1 MATVTTTR
9 VTGTVAP
16 ARAATRPTF
25 SDTTVSLAAAY
36 GITPRTVATWHPEL
50 VRTPRLMVPIELD
63 ALMVRSQNLTWAQ
76 CGMDDP
82 STSAT
87 QPVAAS
93 SLLPKPFATLPAPRV
108 RGAYLQWY
116 LPNAFTSATADETGT
131 TFPPIP
137 DRWLMLRLYT
147 RQTTNTGRL
156 AVNQIPRRSVR
167 GWVLEAGG
175 QPATS
180 FDLSTWTEP
189 GTSPANIQ
197 NPLTAM
203 GHGDISWAGYFDNV
217 LNRLSFADTYLDSD
231 EAGGPISY
239 LVCGWFS
246 DPTLDPLGSQNLTTA
261 AAFNARMKQLG
272 WSLPDIDTVQPLQ
285 QAQDYV
291 SAASSAGLK
300 LTLDSRIA
308 ATQVAFNPQMVAQ
321 SRPWWP
327 QACVLHGAV
336 VGITWPGNTDT
347 VEVGGPPN
355 SSAVTVAFGNT
366 MAETM
371 GAIVAQANSTP
382 DEALIVEA
390 LQLGVLKQIDQPDG
404 RAQVDVDVHANS
416 FTSLPGLPATSE
428 PFTVAPSGV
437 MQAPPASPIP
447 PAPGIFGSQTQTG
460 GFHGIGVV
468 APFKNKELTKL
479 KVSSGQTHYAAAEES
494 LVSGRLRDVISYA
507 NITLQPPL
515 TSPGGDTTVQRAK
528 PRFYTPKDPIV
539 LIQGGKRAFT
549 HDSGVQTDDGMI
561 VCRMMTATELS
572 WQMPQADNRYTV
584 RGPDILESGV
594 ENGSVPLECE
604 VLLQETALLD
614 PGGADAIYST
624 AAAVNA
630 SSPGVTFDRTTAMQ
644 NIAVEQTAWY
654 SLRQPGIDHGPL
666 LAYSGITGT
675 LPAAFSVSPAAQP
688 WSPMHLDWEVE
699 YVQSPNGIQDWT
711 LGEIDYTLNSNAV
724 IPQEG
729 SGIVCQGRAQV
740 TGGASNALATAV
752 ANAIKQASSVAGTA
766 PVPIDGNEAHFSII
780 AQNLT
785 AQYQAMKLAKFSAPT
800 LGNSQPGASG
810 PQQPAGPS
818 NQQPSESALLTDIST
833 ALSQMDVLS
842 TGLSGLLTQLRGMIP
857 GDGVTQPDPTGSVPT
872 PFFAM
877 RGGFLRI
884 KRLRLVD
891 GFGQFVDLCGSSA
904 SQDAQ
909 GFLVSPPLTVPTQ
922 AGILGLPPRFTA
934 PVCAWF
940 RYMDADPTQPTA
952 EADYQTSPVC
962 GFLMPNH
969 LEGSIECFNADGS
982 GAGSIIPQD
991 DDSVGWQVAPGISTA
1006 AGQDPLS
1013 SLTNSYAANFARG
1026 LINWGIADVGQNREA
1041 ALSALLRCI
1050 DSTLWS
1056 VDPFGHQ
1063 GDEHLS
1069 FLLGHP
1075 VCIMRGLLELQL
1087 QDPVTVPDNTVLAV
1101 PIRLGNLTQWVD
1113 GLLGY
1118 FVNDDYSKLY
1128 VADPAVA
1135 NMARPL
1141 GPGQGFL
1148 SQINLVPD
1156 IYAAFADDLPAGA
1169 TTGQTPVTHP
1179 YVETTTGEFLIRPN
1193 QVVKLTL
1200 LVEPLTTV
1208 HATMGLAPRK
1218 EIGMR
1223 RQWVTAGLA
1232 AIAPTFRFGPVLV
1245 DPNHIRMPVP
1255 TDLGG
1260 TWVWDYRSA
1269 ATQWAENPAT
1279 NATYDALLP
1288 QNPPSAMEGWLKL
1301 EPAPPKPPQSGSTS

>member
-63 ALMVRSQNLTWAQ
+63 ALMVRSQNLTSAQ

-416 FTSLPGLPATSE
+416 FTSFPACPRPANHLLLLPAE
-428 PFTVAPSGV
+428 
-437 MQAPPASPIP
+437 
-447 PAPGIFGSQTQTG
+447 
-460 GFHGIGVV
+460 
-468 APFKNKELTKL
+468 
-479 KVSSGQTHYAAAEES
+479 
-494 LVSGRLRDVISYA
+494 
-507 NITLQPPL
+507 
-515 TSPGGDTTVQRAK
+515 
-528 PRFYTPKDPIV
+528 
-539 LIQGGKRAFT
+539 
-549 HDSGVQTDDGMI
+549 
-561 VCRMMTATELS
+561 
-572 WQMPQADNRYTV
+572 
-584 RGPDILESGV
+584 
-594 ENGSVPLECE
+594 
-604 VLLQETALLD
+604 
-614 PGGADAIYST
+614 
-624 AAAVNA
+624 
-630 SSPGVTFDRTTAMQ
+630 
-644 NIAVEQTAWY
+644 
-654 SLRQPGIDHGPL
+654 
-666 LAYSGITGT
+666 
-675 LPAAFSVSPAAQP
+675 
-688 WSPMHLDWEVE
+688 
-699 YVQSPNGIQDWT
+699 
-711 LGEIDYTLNSNAV
+711 
-724 IPQEG
+724 
-729 SGIVCQGRAQV
+729 
-740 TGGASNALATAV
+740 
-752 ANAIKQASSVAGTA
+752 
-766 PVPIDGNEAHFSII
+766 
-780 AQNLT
+780 
-785 AQYQAMKLAKFSAPT
+785 
-800 LGNSQPGASG
+800 
-810 PQQPAGPS
+810 
-818 NQQPSESALLTDIST
+818 
-833 ALSQMDVLS
+833 
-842 TGLSGLLTQLRGMIP
+842 
-857 GDGVTQPDPTGSVPT
+857 
-872 PFFAM
+872 
-877 RGGFLRI
+877 
-884 KRLRLVD
+884 
-891 GFGQFVDLCGSSA
+891 
-904 SQDAQ
+904 
-909 GFLVSPPLTVPTQ
+909 
-922 AGILGLPPRFTA
+922 
-934 PVCAWF
+934 
-940 RYMDADPTQPTA
+940 
-952 EADYQTSPVC
+952 
-962 GFLMPNH
+962 
-969 LEGSIECFNADGS
+969 
-982 GAGSIIPQD
+982 
-991 DDSVGWQVAPGISTA
+991 
-1006 AGQDPLS
+1006 
-1013 SLTNSYAANFARG
+1013 
-1026 LINWGIADVGQNREA
+1026 
-1041 ALSALLRCI
+1041 
-1050 DSTLWS
+1050 
-1056 VDPFGHQ
+1056 
-1063 GDEHLS
+1063 
-1069 FLLGHP
+1069 
-1075 VCIMRGLLELQL
+1075 
-1087 QDPVTVPDNTVLAV
+1087 
-1101 PIRLGNLTQWVD
+1101 
-1113 GLLGY
+1113 
-1118 FVNDDYSKLY
+1118 
-1128 VADPAVA
+1128 
-1135 NMARPL
+1135 
-1141 GPGQGFL
+1141 
-1148 SQINLVPD
+1148 
-1156 IYAAFADDLPAGA
+1156 
-1169 TTGQTPVTHP
+1169 
-1179 YVETTTGEFLIRPN
+1179 
-1193 QVVKLTL
+1193 
-1200 LVEPLTTV
+1200 
-1208 HATMGLAPRK
+1208 
-1218 EIGMR
+1218 
-1223 RQWVTAGLA
+1223 
-1232 AIAPTFRFGPVLV
+1232 
-1245 DPNHIRMPVP
+1245 
-1255 TDLGG
+1255 
-1260 TWVWDYRSA
+1260 
-1269 ATQWAENPAT
+1269 
-1279 NATYDALLP
+1279 
-1288 QNPPSAMEGWLKL
+1288 
-1301 EPAPPKPPQSGSTS
+1301 